1 MPKISYLIKESEG
14 KDTTLVTSAQIEQKI
29 ADIKAL
35 MRGMIDED
43 NLLSYEDDDSK
54 IAISPSNVIDMPLET
69 RPANHCMKF
78 FGITREHPAGIVD
91 NLFEKTV
98 DIFNLNPS
106 FSLLNGIGD
115 KEIVMVSE
123 GSEKGSVQRKSVSIE
138 IPVNYSPMTWGD
150 LWNYIYETNNNIG
163 IKLNPSRTSI
173 EDTFILEEI
182 DTLADFLEAFSVTEN
197 EYVFETS
204 YNLSANNSFEYFVDI
219 STNQNSAAIT
229 ATVSPYGEEWV
240 YRAVTSILCR
250 INP

>member
-1 MPKISYLIKESEG
+1 MPKISYLIKESES

-35 MRGMIDED
+35 MRGMVDED
-43 NLLSYEDDDSK
+43 NLLSYEDDDTK

-115 KEIVMVSE
+115 KEIVMVAE
-123 GSEKGSVQRKSVSIE
+123 GTEKGSVQRKSVSIE
-138 IPVNYSPMTWGD
+138 IPVNYSPMTWGE
-150 LWNYIYETNNNIG
+150 LWNYIDKTNNC
-163 IKLNPSRTSI
+163 IKISNNPDAETDSNRYILTELDSLD
-173 EDTFILEEI
+173 EFLEEFGV
-182 DTLADFLEAFSVTEN
+182 AKN

-204 YNLSANNSFEYFVDI
+204 YNLSETDSFEYFVDI
-219 STNQNSAAIT
+219 STLTNSIL
-229 ATVSPYGEEWV
+229 VSASVYPKENEWV
-240 YRAVTSILCR
+240 YRIATSILCR